1 MTQQKLSE
9 AKNQDLI
16 FSLAAMKRAAML
28 ARQVA
33 VQTGTAIV
41 VSTDNKIV
49 RRTAAELVQT
59 GSFEQGG
66 SFEANEK

>member
-16 FSLAAMKRAAML
+16 FSVAAMKRAAML

-33 VQTGTAIV
+33 VHTGTAIV
-41 VSTDNKIV
+41 VSMDNKIV

-59 GSFEQGG
+59 GRFEQDG
-66 SFEANEK
+66 SFDANEK